1 VGQAIVALLKTAGS
15 ASEFGSAEVKLFH
28 ARDFQ
33 KGLEE
38 GVSVYLYRVTVSGA
52 RRNMPPTQSPTG
64 KPYRQPLPV
73 DLYYLI
79 TPWAK
84 TAEMQHLILAWS
96 MRTIEDS
103 PSFPSALLNSYVPDS
118 FRPEE
123 GVDLIHD
130 TVSVQDMSYIWEAGK
145 PNIQDLLGLF
155 GRKLDYAFSMCQ
167 LYERGYKKAV
177 DLWIRAR
184 RLWTGGGRRMSALHN
199 SMLQGGAAHHPPTG
213 A

>member
-1 VGQAIVALLKTAGS
+1 VTHRVVTTGSSFLDIFGRRSLATYHAISAVGQAIVALLKTAGS
-15 ASEFGSAEVKLFH
+15 ASELGSVEVKLFH

-145 PNIQDLLGLF
+145 PNIQVSATF
-155 GRKLDYAFSMCQ
+155 
-167 LYERGYKKAV
+167 V
-177 DLWIRAR
+177 AR
-184 RLWTGGGRRMSALHN
+184 VVSIDSRVEQPE
-199 SMLQGGAAHHPPTG
+199 QGPPVQTRVFQPPVR
-213 A
+213 

>member
-1 VGQAIVALLKTAGS
+1 MATYHAISAVGQAIVALLKTAGS
-15 ASEFGSAEVKLFH
+15 ASELGSAEVKLFH

-38 GVSVYLYRVTVSGA
+38 GISVYLYRVTVSGA
-52 RRNMPPTQSPTG
+52 RRNMPPTQSPAG
-64 KPYRQPLPV
+64 KPHRQPLPV

-145 PNIQDLLGLF
+145 PNIQVSATF
-155 GRKLDYAFSMCQ
+155 
-167 LYERGYKKAV
+167 V
-177 DLWIRAR
+177 AR
-184 RLWTGGGRRMSALHN
+184 VVCIDSRVEQPEPG
-199 SMLQGGAAHHPPTG
+199 PPVQTRVFQPPVR
-213 A
+213 

>member
-1 VGQAIVALLKTAGS
+1 VR
-15 ASEFGSAEVKLFH
+15 LFH

-52 RRNMPPTQSPTG
+52 RRHMPPTHSPTG
-64 KPYRQPLPV
+64 KPYRRPLPV

-84 TAEMQHLILAWS
+84 TAEMQHLILGWS

-103 PSFPSALLNSYVPDS
+103 PSFPAALLNSYVPDS
-118 FRPEE
+118 FRPDE

-130 TVSVQDMSYIWEAGK
+130 TVSLQDLSYVWEAGK
-145 PNIQDLLGLF
+145 PNMQTSATYVARVVSIDSRVEQD
-155 GRKLDYAFSMCQ
+155 
-167 LYERGYKKAV
+167 E
-177 DLWIRAR
+177 
-184 RLWTGGGRRMSALHN
+184 
-199 SMLQGGAAHHPPTG
+199 QGPPVQTREFQHG
-213 A
+213 EVRSR

>member
-1 VGQAIVALLKTAGS
+1 
-15 ASEFGSAEVKLFH
+15 VKLFH

-52 RRNMPPTQSPTG
+52 RRNLAPTQSPTG

-73 DLYYLI
+73 DLYYLL

-84 TAEMQHLILAWS
+84 TAEMQHLILGWS

-103 PSFPSALLNSYVPDS
+103 PSFPSGLLNSYVPGS
-118 FRPEE
+118 FRSEE

-145 PNIQDLLGLF
+145 PNIQVSVA
-155 GRKLDYAFSMCQ
+155 Y
-167 LYERGYKKAV
+167 V
-177 DLWIRAR
+177 AR
-184 RLWTGGGRRMSALHN
+184 VVSIESRVEQPE
-199 SMLQGGAAHHPPTG
+199 QGPPVQTRVFQPVVG
-213 A
+213 

>member
-1 VGQAIVALLKTAGS
+1 MATYHAISAVGQAIVALLKTARS
-15 ASEFGSAEVKLFH
+15 APDLASLEVKLFQ

-52 RRNMPPTQSPTG
+52 RRNMPPPLSPSG
-64 KPYRQPLPV
+64 KPFRRPLPV
-73 DLYYLI
+73 DLYYLV

-84 TAEMQHLILAWS
+84 SAEMQHLILGWS

-103 PSFPSALLNSYVPDS
+103 PSLPAALLNSYVPDA

-130 TVSVQDMSYIWEAGK
+130 TVSLQDLSYVWEAGK
-145 PNIQDLLGLF
+145 PNMQTSAT
-155 GRKLDYAFSMCQ
+155 Y
-167 LYERGYKKAV
+167 V
-177 DLWIRAR
+177 AR
-184 RLWTGGGRRMSALHN
+184 VISIDSRVEQPEQGAPVQTRTFEAGQVRR
-199 SMLQGGAAHHPPTG
+199 
-213 A
+213 